1 MNNNQTISLIIPAY
15 NEEKY
20 LGACLEAT
28 IKNSGGDFLEIIVVD
43 NASTDNTAAIA
54 GSYPNVKVVREER
67 KGLTKARQ
75 AGFKASQG
83 EILAYIDADTQMP
96 PNWSK
101 LAKQEFE
108 QNPKLAALSGPYIYY
123 DSTTLQKLL
132 VKLYWYTALPLY
144 WLTGY
149 MIVGG
154 NFLISRKALEQMGGF
169 NTAIEFYGE
178 DTDIARR
185 ASKFGRVKFNLKL
198 VMPTSARR
206 LKGQGFL
213 KTALIYATNFFSQ
226 ALLHRSSTQK
236 YTDLR

>member
-108 QNPKLAALSGPYIYY
+108 QNPKLAALSRPYIYY

-132 VKLYWYTALPLY
+132 VKLYL
-144 WLTGY
+144 
-149 MIVGG
+149 
-154 NFLISRKALEQMGGF
+154 
-169 NTAIEFYGE
+169 
-178 DTDIARR
+178 
-185 ASKFGRVKFNLKL
+185 
-198 VMPTSARR
+198 
-206 LKGQGFL
+206 
-213 KTALIYATNFFSQ
+213 
-226 ALLHRSSTQK
+226 
-236 YTDLR
+236 